1 MGTIIRIFSILAIVI
16 TNFLF
21 SILDVYVLHVD
32 VICIVRVHHIP
43 FGKGGAFA
51 MYYSRLD
58 SLHLKVYC
66 TYFPRTSGSYFFIQS
81 VLPNTIQ
88 GHPKR
93 LHT

>member
-1 MGTIIRIFSILAIVI
+1 MI
-16 TNFLF
+16 TNFFLF

-32 VICIVRVHHIP
+32 VNCIVRVHHIP
-43 FGKGGAFA
+43 FGKGAAFA
-51 MYYSRLD
+51 MSYSRLD
-58 SLHLKVYC
+58 CLRC
-66 TYFPRTSGSYFFIQS
+66 RPTYFPRTDGSYFFIQS